1 MKCSKCGSE
10 NSPGA
15 KFCKSC
21 GEPLDNIETANPK
34 NKNRTIIIALVA
46 VIAVLAVGIVLASG
60 VLNSVELENQEFE
73 GFKMDVPAGSKFV
86 LDESY
91 TTNPKNLFVGYLND
105 GEHQM
110 DAFGFQV
117 GNNLTEDIAGALAE
131 FDHTD
136 GDIKIYKNESD
147 GETFYKAFKKGNDAN
162 VVILGDNV
170 DVLKKMAQS
179 FNDKNFKKL
188 AKTSEK
194 SKPKTTETSQST
206 KTTQASAPKTTS
218 MSILGGSF
226 STGSELEDKTYAS
239 IYVGANH
246 AGESVQLQIWYS
258 RDGSTLNHGNMVPVT
273 VDSSGYLDVS
283 SADSYSKF
291 PDFAEINLYD
301 GSGSKLLDT
310 RSVSLSPTSGT
321 QNF

>member
-1 MKCSKCGSE
+1 MKCPKCGSE
-10 NSPGA
+10 NSSGA

-21 GEPLDNIETANPK
+21 GGPLENTETTK
-34 NKNRTIIIALVA
+34 TENKNRMIIIALVA
-46 VIAVLAVGIVLASG
+46 AIAVLAIGVVLASG
-60 VLNSVELENQEFE
+60 VLNGVELENQEFE
-73 GFKMDVPAGSKFV
+73 GFKMDVPVDSKFV

-91 TTNPKNLFVGYLND
+91 TTNPKNIFVGYLND

-117 GNNLTEDIAGALAE
+117 GNNLSEDTVAALAE
-131 FDHTD
+131 FDHSD

-147 GETFYKAFKKGNDAN
+147 GDRFYEAFKEGNDAN
-162 VVILGDNV
+162 IVILGDNV
-170 DVLKKMAQS
+170 DVITKMAKS
-179 FNDKNFKKL
+179 FNDKGFKKL
-188 AKTSEK
+188 AKTSED
-194 SKPKTTETSQST
+194 SKPVTTQTSQS
-206 KTTQASAPKTTS
+206 TQASAPATTS

-273 VDSSGYLDVS
+273 VDSSGYLEVS
-283 SADSYSKF
+283 SADAYSKF

>member
-1 MKCSKCGSE
+1 MKCPKCGSE
-10 NSPGA
+10 NSSGA

-21 GEPLDNIETANPK
+21 GGPLENTETTK
-34 NKNRTIIIALVA
+34 TENKNRMIIIALVA
-46 VIAVLAVGIVLASG
+46 AIAVLAIGVVLASG
-60 VLNSVELENQEFE
+60 VLNGVELENQEFE
-73 GFKMDVPAGSKFV
+73 GFKMDVPVDSKFV

-91 TTNPKNLFVGYLND
+91 TTNPKNIFVGYLND

-117 GNNLTEDIAGALAE
+117 GNNLSEDTVAALAE
-131 FDHTD
+131 FDHSD

-147 GETFYKAFKKGNDAN
+147 GDRFYEAFKEGNDAN
-162 VVILGDNV
+162 IVILGDNV
-170 DVLKKMAQS
+170 DVITKMAKS
-179 FNDKNFKKL
+179 FNDKGFKKL
-188 AKTSEK
+188 AKTSEDP
-194 SKPKTTETSQST
+194 KPVTTQTSQS
-206 KTTQASAPKTTS
+206 TQASAPATTS

-226 STGSELEDKTYAS
+226 TTGSELEDKTYAS

-273 VDSSGYLDVS
+273 VDSSGYLEVS
-283 SADSYSKF
+283 SADAYSKF

>member
-1 MKCSKCGSE
+1 MKCPKCGSE
-10 NSPGA
+10 NSSGA

-21 GEPLDNIETANPK
+21 GGPLENTETTK
-34 NKNRTIIIALVA
+34 TENKNRMIIIALVA
-46 VIAVLAVGIVLASG
+46 AIAVLAIGVVLASG
-60 VLNSVELENQEFE
+60 VLNGVELENQEFE
-73 GFKMDVPAGSKFV
+73 GFKMDVPVDSKFV

-91 TTNPKNLFVGYLND
+91 TTNPKNIFVGYLND

-117 GNNLTEDIAGALAE
+117 GNNLSEDTVAALAE
-131 FDHTD
+131 FDHSD

-147 GETFYKAFKKGNDAN
+147 GDRFYEAFKEGNDAN
-162 VVILGDNV
+162 IVILGDNV
-170 DVLKKMAQS
+170 DVITKMAKS
-179 FNDKNFKKL
+179 FNDKGFKKL
-188 AKTSEK
+188 AKTSEDP
-194 SKPKTTETSQST
+194 KPVTTQTSQS
-206 KTTQASAPKTTS
+206 TQASAPATTS

-273 VDSSGYLDVS
+273 VDSSGYLEVS
-283 SADSYSKF
+283 SADAYSKF